1 MAEQTQAIFDSI
13 SGGLANAFNSI
24 ITGSQ
29 SAGEAFKSFAKSVLA
44 AVARMLAEMIALQII
59 MAAIGFSTG
68 GSSAAAKS
76 QISFRA
82 QHAGTGT
89 GFARY
94 GSKAPIYADKGYK
107 PKMEYATG
115 GIARGPQAGY
125 PAVLHGTEAVVPMPH
140 GSIPVEFKGDG
151 ASNNNVT
158 VNVTMNSDGTASS
171 RAASSGPDASALGN
185 AVAKAVQLELQQQ
198 QRAGGMLSPY
208 GVA

>member
-1 MAEQTQAIFDSI
+1 
-13 SGGLANAFNSI
+13 
-24 ITGSQ
+24 
-29 SAGEAFKSFAKSVLA
+29 
-44 AVARMLAEMIALQII
+44 
-59 MAAIGFSTG
+59 MAAIGFTTG
-68 GSSAAAKS
+68 PARGTAADIGKFSPATV
-76 QISFRA
+76 
-82 QHAGTGT
+82 GTSIKTMPG
-89 GFARY
+89 RY
-94 GSKAPIYADKGYK
+94 GMKAPIYADKGYK